1 MKRTAVI
8 ERRIA
13 ALESVYMDTTQRTI
27 VVFRDP
33 DGTVRRD
40 AIVYPDIDAAQA
52 ANPGY
57 NTWVIVQVEDMSKP

>member
-1 MKRTAVI
+1 MKRNAAI

-13 ALESVYMDTTQRTI
+13 ALEDVFMDTLPRTI

-40 AIVYPDIDAAQA
+40 SVTYPDIDTAKE

-57 NTWVIVQVEDMSKP
+57 NTWVVCRVEDMSKT